1 MLLLYIF
8 ELLPVYFHSS
18 VFFLVFMFNWSTV
31 YIRVSSHQ
39 HTNTREGNTNM
50 GPPRPARDARG
61 GLVLYFTF
69 ELPDRRRTTLFR
81 LLIFFS
87 PLNLI
92 TGRCVV

>member
-31 YIRVSSHQ
+31 YIHVSSHQ
-39 HTNTREGNTNM
+39 HIRRQHEHGTSPTCTGR
-50 GPPRPARDARG
+50 ARG